1 MEKVLA
7 PWSEAI
13 YAAFR
18 FVFGFLFWFHGAQKM
33 FGWFGG
39 GPPEMNAMLW
49 IAGAIEFFGGAMV
62 ALGLLASPA
71 AFLSSG
77 LMAVAYFMAHQPQAL
92 LPIANRGEMAILY
105 CFGFLLI
112 AAKGSGRYSIDD
124 ARS

>member
-7 PWSEAI
+7 PWSAEI

-18 FVFGFLFWFHGAQKM
+18 FVFGFLFWFHGAQKL

-49 IAGAIEFFGGAMV
+49 LAGVIEFFGGAMV
-62 ALGLLASPA
+62 ALGLYASPA
-71 AFLSSG
+71 AFLASG
-77 LMAVAYFMAHQPQAL
+77 LMAAAYFMAHQPQAL
-92 LPIANRGEMAILY
+92 LPIANKGEMAILY
-105 CFGFLLI
+105 CFAFLLI
-112 AAKGSGRYSIDD
+112 AAKGSGKYSLDD

>member
-18 FVFGFLFWFHGAQKM
+18 FVFGFLFWFHGAQKL

-39 GPPEMNAMLW
+39 GPPEMNALMW
-49 IAGAIEFFGGAMV
+49 VAGAIEFFGGAMI

-71 AFLSSG
+71 AFVSSG
-77 LMAVAYFMAHQPQAL
+77 LMAAAYFMAHQPQAL
-92 LPIANRGEMAILY
+92 LPVANKGEMAILY
-105 CFGFLLI
+105 CFAFLLI
-112 AAKGSGRYSIDD
+112 AAKGSGRYSLDD
-124 ARS
+124 ARR

>member
-1 MEKVLA
+1 MEKMLA

-18 FVFGFLFWFHGAQKM
+18 FVFGFLFWFHGAQKL

-39 GPPEMNAMLW
+39 GPPEMNALMW
-49 IAGAIEFFGGAMV
+49 VAGAIEFFGGAMV
-62 ALGLLASPA
+62 ALGLFASPA

-77 LMAVAYFMAHQPQAL
+77 LMAAAYFMAHQPQAL
-92 LPIANRGEMAILY
+92 LPVANKGELAILY
-105 CFGFLLI
+105 CFAFLLI
-112 AAKGSGRYSIDD
+112 ATKGSGKYSLDD

>member
-18 FVFGFLFWFHGAQKM
+18 FVFGFLFWFHGAQKL

-39 GPPEMNAMLW
+39 GPPEMNALMW

-71 AFLSSG
+71 AFVASG
-77 LMAVAYFMAHQPQAL
+77 LMAAAYFMVHQPQAL
-92 LPIANRGEMAILY
+92 LPVANKGEMAILY
-105 CFGFLLI
+105 CFAFLLI
-112 AAKGSGRYSIDD
+112 AAKGSGRYSLDD